1 MDEHKDQR
9 PGIILTSDKKLEDG
23 KEKKK
28 LLMPF
33 LSLPPQLSDLPAH
46 IASQT
51 PTQPQ
56 RWIIEKPH
64 LLEGTTCQCQM

>member
-1 MDEHKDQR
+1 MDENKDQR
-9 PGIILTSDKKLEDG
+9 PGITLTSDKKLEDG
-23 KEKKK
+23 KEKKT
-28 LLMPF
+28 LNAI
-33 LSLPPQLSDLPAH
+33 SLPPPSTFGSSCSH
-46 IASQT
+46 ASQT